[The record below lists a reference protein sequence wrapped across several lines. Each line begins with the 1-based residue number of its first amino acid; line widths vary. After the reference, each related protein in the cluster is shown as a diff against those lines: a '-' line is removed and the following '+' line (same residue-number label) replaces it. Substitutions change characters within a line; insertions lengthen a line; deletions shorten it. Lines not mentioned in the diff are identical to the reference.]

1 MDTYDE
7 VYSKDEFYWGHEP
20 NNLCKRVVELFEA
33 ENKGKVIDL
42 GCGEGKDIIHFARNG
57 FDTVGVDV
65 SKPGLQKAQRW
76 AEQEGLTIET
86 IQANLDE
93 FSLTE
98 MFDVVYSSGTLTYIS
113 PTLRQEKFRNYKEHT
128 NIGGLN
134 VFNVFVE
141 KPFIET
147 APDWGTDEYFYRS
160 GDLLNYYW
168 DWEIISFQEV
178 IFNCNSSGVPHK
190 HAMDIMVA
198 RRIK

>member
-7 VYSKDEFYWGHEP
+7 VYSKDEFYWGREP
-20 NNLCKRVVELFEA
+20 NNLCKRVVELFVA

-57 FDTVGVDV
+57 INAVGVDV

-76 AEQEGLTIET
+76 AEQEGLAIET

-113 PTLRQEKFRNYKEHT
+113 NS
-128 NIGGLN
+128 
-134 VFNVFVE
+134 
-141 KPFIET
+141 T
-147 APDWGTDEYFYRS
+147 ARK
-160 GDLLNYYW
+160 
-168 DWEIISFQEV
+168 V
-178 IFNCNSSGVPHK
+178 
-190 HAMDIMVA
+190 
-198 RRIK
+198 